1 MFDATSPFHS
11 LASLERVV
19 MGWLVLKAIVRPIPL
34 PGNEIENASVPIGAD
49 AARRENA
56 VLNFMSTIRKRDIM
70 FHLLSSWIL
79 MMMMLGSNIEVQ
91 SGSSK
96 VELREKYVSA
106 VHSWENGSKCA

>member
-70 FHLLSSWIL
+70 FHLLSSWIFNL
-79 MMMMLGSNIEVQ
+79 K
-91 SGSSK
+91 SGGLTKFK
-96 VELREKYVSA
+96 VEVESRSTFQPCIVGRT
-106 VHSWENGSKCA
+106 VVICA

>member
-34 PGNEIENASVPIGAD
+34 TENEVENASAPIGAD

-56 VLNFMSTIRKRDIM
+56 VLNFMSTICKRDI
-70 FHLLSSWIL
+70 LLHPLASWIL
-79 MMMMLGSNIEVQ
+79 NLRIWWIDDARCSDLNHR
-91 SGSSK
+91 SSK
-96 VELREKYVSA
+96 WKFESGEFEVES
-106 VHSWENGSKCA
+106 